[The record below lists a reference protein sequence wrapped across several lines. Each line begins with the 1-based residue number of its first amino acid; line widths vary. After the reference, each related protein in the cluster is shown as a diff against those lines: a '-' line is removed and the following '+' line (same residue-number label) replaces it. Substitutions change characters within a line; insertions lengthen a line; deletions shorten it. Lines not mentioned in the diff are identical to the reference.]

1 MSTTNPPDDVIL
13 NSEGM
18 HLQMSAVDPTPQ
30 EFFLFKDKIVPEKV
44 YEYYKGNSV
53 NTFIYNK
60 AYHVGKKDKANEF
73 ASMWIER
80 TSFITRDGSCFPN
93 TSLSNFKKQVSIF
106 SWNGLRSTVTL

>member
-1 MSTTNPPDDVIL
+1 MSTTNPPDDVTL

-18 HLQMSAVDPTPQ
+18 HLQIYAVDPTPQ

-44 YEYYKGNSV
+44 YEYFKGNSV

-60 AYHVGKKDKANEF
+60 AYHVGKKDKDNEF

-80 TSFITRDGSCFPN
+80 TNFITREEFPGILKWSEVI
-93 TSLSNFKKQVSIF
+93 TSSKVGNLFCENFYD
-106 SWNGLRSTVTL
+106 LL

>member
-60 AYHVGKKDKANEF
+60 AYHVGKKDICKCIPSELR
-73 ASMWIER
+73 M
-80 TSFITRDGSCFPN
+80 TSSG
-93 TSLSNFKKQVSIF
+93 
-106 SWNGLRSTVTL
+106 GLVVDMS